1 MPKLP
6 DINQKES
13 SSSFGSSKKEPRTRR
28 QPILFSNPEKQKVY
42 SLCNKALF
50 DQILLRYYTFDLTI
64 ITVITIIFSYLNF
77 NGKFCIYWTQK
88 RQNAKKN
95 NREDFVK
102 MEVFK
107 NHIKMAK
114 CAIFVYSYNK
124 IYIFVKFWY
133 FAKVKAG
140 QMSAR
145 LYRRRRRSVSDLGN
159 IDLLLFILRR
169 IGLAE
174 CNCRMNLF
182 KGRLRI

>member
-1 MPKLP
+1 M
-6 DINQKES
+6 S
-13 SSSFGSSKKEPRTRR
+13 AF
-28 QPILFSNPEKQKVY
+28 
-42 SLCNKALF
+42 
-50 DQILLRYYTFDLTI
+50 
-64 ITVITIIFSYLNF
+64 
-77 NGKFCIYWTQK
+77 
-88 RQNAKKN
+88 
-95 NREDFVK
+95 
-102 MEVFK
+102 

-133 FAKVKAG
+133 FANVKAR